1 MNTLTYNQEKFC
13 QVYIQTGN
21 QSEAYRQAYPKS
33 LKWKPESVNVKA
45 SEMMTNVKV
54 SARVK
59 ELQNKLEKKH
69 DISKDKIIARLQEI
83 IYKQEELGV
92 DKIDLPAMNK
102 AIDTLNKMQGYYAP
116 EKVEHSGE
124 LTINSIASRLIGK

>member
-1 MNTLTYNQEKFC
+1 MNLTPKQELFAQTYVK
-13 QVYIQTGN
+13 TGN
-21 QSEAYRQAYPKS
+21 ASEAYRTAYDTSKT
-33 LKWKPESVNVKA
+33 KPDVINVKA
-45 SEMMTNVKV
+45 SELLASGKV
-54 SARVK
+54 LVRVK

>member
-1 MNTLTYNQEKFC
+1 MKLTPKQELFAQTYVK
-13 QVYIQTGN
+13 TGN
-21 QSEAYRQAYPKS
+21 ASEAYRTAYDTSKT
-33 LKWKPESVNVKA
+33 KPDVINVKA
-45 SEMMTNVKV
+45 SELLASGKV
-54 SARVK
+54 LVRVK

>member
-1 MNTLTYNQEKFC
+1 MNLTPKQELFAQTYVK
-13 QVYIQTGN
+13 TGN
-21 QSEAYRQAYPKS
+21 ASEAYRTAYDTSKT
-33 LKWKPESVNVKA
+33 KPDVINVKA
-45 SEMMTNVKV
+45 SELLASGNVLV
-54 SARVK
+54 RVK

>member
-1 MNTLTYNQEKFC
+1 MKLTPKQELFAQTYVK
-13 QVYIQTGN
+13 TGN
-21 QSEAYRQAYPKS
+21 ASEAYRTAYDTSKT
-33 LKWKPESVNVKA
+33 KPDVINVKA
-45 SEMMTNVKV
+45 SELLASGNVLV
-54 SARVK
+54 RVK

-83 IYKQEELGV
+83 IYKQEKLGV

>member
-1 MNTLTYNQEKFC
+1 MKLTPKQELFAQTYVK
-13 QVYIQTGN
+13 TGN
-21 QSEAYRQAYPKS
+21 ASEAYRTAYDTSKT
-33 LKWKPESVNVKA
+33 KPDVINVKA
-45 SEMMTNVKV
+45 SELLASGNVLV
-54 SARVK
+54 RVK

>member
-1 MNTLTYNQEKFC
+1 MKLTPKQELFAQTYVK
-13 QVYIQTGN
+13 TGN
-21 QSEAYRQAYPKS
+21 ASEAYRTAYDTSKT
-33 LKWKPESVNVKA
+33 KPDVINVKA
-45 SEMMTNVKV
+45 SELLASGKV
-54 SARVK
+54 LVRVK

-69 DISKDKIIARLQEI
+69 DISKDKIITRLQEI
-83 IYKQEELGV
+83 IYKQGELGV